1 MPKKYEDL
9 YQILFKTGDRV
20 LIISHNIPALQG
32 YKYLNNNTAA
42 MQKSIERL
50 STGLRINSASDDAAG
65 FAVSEKMRAQVAGLD
80 KAAANTQDGI
90 SLLQTAEGALS
101 SISSMIDRMRELSVQ
116 AANDTLTAEDR
127 SYIQLELDEL
137 KNNIDNISQ
146 TTQFNKKRILDG
158 SSCALWS
165 AGDLK
170 LKAIA
175 GGAIL
180 DKDQFGQKVSAAGNY
195 KIEMTAQAGEAQ
207 VLKSNIMNVKKP
219 NEYPYEIDIVN
230 NIDSLGQTS
239 GSGWSLNNNTLT
251 ITKDGSYS
259 IIGAVDEQG

>member
-1 MPKKYEDL
+1 M
-9 YQILFKTGDRV
+9 
-20 LIISHNIPALQG
+20 IINHNIPALQG
-32 YKYLNNNTAA
+32 YKCLNNNNLAI
-42 MQKSIERL
+42 QKSIERL
-50 STGLRINSASDDAAG
+50 STGLKINSASDDAAG
-65 FAVSEKMRAQVAGLD
+65 FAISEKMRSQIAGLD
-80 KAAANTQDGI
+80 RAAANTQDGI

-101 SISSMIDRMRELSVQ
+101 SISSMIDRLRELSVQ

-165 AGDLK
+165 SGELK
-170 LKAIA
+170 LKAIV

-195 KIEMTAQAGEAQ
+195 KIEITA
-207 VLKSNIMNVKKP
+207 
-219 NEYPYEIDIVN
+219 
-230 NIDSLGQTS
+230 
-239 GSGWSLNNNTLT
+239 
-251 ITKDGSYS
+251 
-259 IIGAVDEQG
+259 